1 MSEVKRVRYNG
12 LDVLKFCMAICVV
25 AIHTK
30 PFITND
36 TLHGWVNPLLQTA
49 VPVFFTIS
57 SFLLFKKLNK
67 LDRKEQNVALVN
79 YIKRIGLL
87 YAIWFVIEIPYTLY
101 LKGYFIKYTFTASL
115 LQLIKDTLFA
125 TTFPGSWFLSAMT
138 VAIVFVFFIN
148 RYFTKYTSLIISFA
162 VYFYIYN
169 IELFNEQLQTPYLL
183 FTEYI
188 RPEIKQ
194 SFPVAL
200 LWVTIGSI
208 LSSANLQFC
217 NAKSKVI
224 LLCSIIVLY
233 MTNVFAGE
241 LFIIKTTL
249 PILIFISAVNIDI
262 KDRPVYKKLR
272 EMSIIIFFVH
282 FIVIKSKSIFIGC
295 ANKIL
300 ALTFPNH
307 MTTSATMGGGNVL
320 ITNILFF
327 IATIIISS
335 AIAYTIITLEKK
347 KRFSFLK
354 YIH

>member
-1 MSEVKRVRYNG
+1 MSDTKKIKYNG

-30 PFITND
+30 PFITNE
-36 TLHGWVNPLLQTA
+36 TLNCWINPLLQTA
-49 VPVFFTIS
+49 VPVFFIIS
-57 SFLLFKKLNK
+57 SFLLFKKMNRLY
-67 LDRKEQNVALVN
+67 RKEQNTALVN
-79 YIKRIGLL
+79 YVKRIGLL

-101 LKGYFIKYTFTASL
+101 LRGYFIRQTFAASL

-138 VAIVFVFFIN
+138 VAIVLVFLMN
-148 RYFTKYTSLIISFA
+148 RHLSKYIALIISFA

-169 IELFNEQLQTPYLL
+169 IELFNGFLQVPYLL

-272 EMSIIIFFVH
+272 EMSIIIFFVL
-282 FIVIKSKSIFIGC
+282 ISKSEYC
-295 ANKIL
+295 N
-300 ALTFPNH
+300 T
-307 MTTSATMGGGNVL
+307 
-320 ITNILFF
+320 
-327 IATIIISS
+327 
-335 AIAYTIITLEKK
+335 
-347 KRFSFLK
+347 
-354 YIH
+354 

>member
-1 MSEVKRVRYNG
+1 MSEVKKVKYNG

-49 VPVFFTIS
+49 VPVFFIIS

-67 LDRKEQNVALVN
+67 LDRKEQNIALVN

-138 VAIVFVFFIN
+138 VAIVFVFFVN
-148 RYFTKYTSLIISFA
+148 RYFTKYASLIISFA

-200 LWVTIGSI
+200 FWIASGAALSGINMQFSNARKVTI
-208 LSSANLQFC
+208 
-217 NAKSKVI
+217 
-224 LLCSIIVLY
+224 
-233 MTNVFAGE
+233 
-241 LFIIKTTL
+241 LFISTFAIYVTTVLTEGLFVTKTIL
-249 PILIFISAVNIDI
+249 PILIFICAINLNL
-262 KDRPVYKKLR
+262 KDKPVYKRMR
-272 EMSIIIFFVH
+272 EMSILIFFVH
-282 FIVIKSKSIFIGC
+282 FLFLRFKELFVGSMQK
-295 ANKIL
+295 L
-300 ALTFPNH
+300 YALVLPNIEKVEY
-307 MTTSATMGGGNVL
+307 GGGNEL
-320 ITNILFF
+320 IFNILFF
-327 IATIIISS
+327 IITVTTSILIAHTILS
-335 AIAYTIITLEKK
+335 LEKK
-347 KRFSFLK
+347 KHFTFLK
-354 YIH
+354 YTH

>member
-1 MSEVKRVRYNG
+1 MSNTKKVKYNG

-36 TLHGWVNPLLQTA
+36 TLHSWVNPLLQTA
-49 VPVFFTIS
+49 VPVFFIIS

-67 LDRKEQNVALVN
+67 LDRKEQNIALAN
-79 YIKRIGLL
+79 YVKRIGLL
-87 YAIWFVIEIPYTLY
+87 YAIWFIIEIPYTLY

-138 VAIVFVFFIN
+138 VAVVFVFFIN
-148 RYFTKYTSLIISFA
+148 RYFTKYVSLIISFA

-169 IELFNEQLQTPYLL
+169 IELFNEYLQTPYLL

-200 LWVTIGSI
+200 FWVTIGSI
-208 LSSANLQFC
+208 FSSVNLEFN
-217 NAKSKVI
+217 NAKKTYI

-233 MTNVFAGE
+233 IANVYDSE
-241 LFIIKTTL
+241 PFIIKMML
-249 PILIFISAVNIDI
+249 PMLLFISAINLKI
-262 KDRPVYKKLR
+262 KDNPVYKKMR
-272 EMSIIIFFVH
+272 EMSIIIFFIH
-282 FIVIKSKSIFIGC
+282 FIIIKSNSIFIRFT
-295 ANKIL
+295 NKIF
-300 ALTFPNH
+300 ALLFPDH
-307 MTTSATMGGGNVL
+307 FALQAATVRGGVM
-320 ITNILFF
+320 
-327 IATIIISS
+327 
-335 AIAYTIITLEKK
+335 
-347 KRFSFLK
+347 
-354 YIH
+354 H